1 MEELLQEHKFQIANE
16 NLNLVCQVLRDWDL
30 ADKIFDVEEDDFRT
44 TLTISRV
51 TEEDLSVIED
61 IIQQIED

>member
-16 NLNLVCQVLRDWDL
+16 NLNLVCQVLRVWFL

-51 TEEDLSVIED
+51 TEEDLYVIED